1 MNGLEL
7 RRRRVLGGVAFT
19 LIGLV
24 SASLWSGCASRG
36 PLNAIPPN
44 TVGNSAFEA
53 ADSKDGALPSITVAV
68 TNVKDS
74 GTGSLRAAIQ
84 AVNARQAAHA
94 VITFAVS
101 GTIRLASDLPQIRT
115 DVAIDGSSAPQYAGE
130 PVVEVNANGHS
141 GLVFQSGSAGSK
153 LLALAIANAKGNGVT
168 LNAGS
173 ITVNLNYIG
182 LNLKGVAFGNGGDGI
197 YVSAASSNNRIG
209 LNRSGASG
217 AVANVIS
224 GNAGNGLSLHGSSG
238 NVIAAN
244 RIGTN
249 AKGKFAIA
257 NGQNGIWLT
266 ASSSG
271 NEIGGRRFVDSVTGQ
286 ANNPTGSKGTVTPVF
301 VVPPDG
307 NLVSGNAKNGI
318 LIDKGSLQNTLNGN
332 FIGTTADG
340 DAAIANSAD
349 GVRIVGAPNN
359 SLIGCKFRNN
369 PFVYYNVMSG
379 NLGNGLHIT
388 NSDSVLVQGNFF
400 GIGANNSTVVAN
412 NGDGVLID
420 GSSQTTQVGGV
431 IPLGNVS
438 AGNVRNGIEVA
449 GTAGGFITFNTFGGL
464 LAFKG
469 AAPNGNDGLLITA
482 TGRNQLART
491 NVFSGNM
498 NNGIEIGGDASDVTV
513 GPDIIGLS
521 TKGNSLLPN
530 GNDGVRI
537 DGTAHGNFIGDYDRS
552 VIPQNTFS
560 GNLGYGLAIV
570 DGAHNNHVLNSFFG
584 LDVAGLAA
592 LSNQRGGI
600 YVGAYAAL
608 NVIGGSSSDTKEPK
622 KNTISGNVGN
632 GVTLGKGSSYTAVI
646 DNWIGLNRRGKKVLP
661 NSGHPIVVKP
671 GSVHNKISGNITCC
685 N

>member
-1 MNGLEL
+1 MNSLEL
-7 RRRRVLGGVAFT
+7 RHLLVGVAFA
-19 LIGLV
+19 LIG
-24 SASLWSGCASRG
+24 ASLWSGCASKSS
-36 PLNAIPPN
+36 LNAIPPN
-44 TVGNSAFEA
+44 TVGTSAFEA
-53 ADSKDGALPSITVAV
+53 GASKDGALPAITVPV
-68 TNVKDS
+68 TNMHDS
-74 GTGSLRAAIQ
+74 GAGSLRAAIQ
-84 AVNARQAAHA
+84 AVNTRHAAHA
-94 VITFAVS
+94 VITFSVS
-101 GTIRLASDLPQIRT
+101 GTIRLASDLPEIRT
-115 DVAIDGSSAPQYAGE
+115 DVTIDGTSAPQYAGQ
-130 PVVEVNANGHS
+130 PVVEVNANGHR
-141 GLVFQSGSAGSK
+141 GLVFQASSTGSK
-153 LLALAIANAKGNGVT
+153 LLALAIANAMGNGVT

-173 ITVNLNYIG
+173 ITLNLNYIG
-182 LNLKGVAFGNGGDGI
+182 LNLRGVAFGNGGDGI
-197 YVSAASSNNRIG
+197 YVSAQSSNNRVG
-209 LNRSGASG
+209 LNRSGAAG

-271 NEIGGRRFVDSVTGQ
+271 NEIGGTRFVDSVTGQ

-307 NLVSGNAKNGI
+307 NLVSGNAGNGI
-318 LIDKGSLQNTLNGN
+318 LIDKGSQQNTLNGN

-340 DAAIANSAD
+340 DGAIANSAD

-379 NLGNGLHIT
+379 NLGNGLRIT
-388 NSDSVLVQGNFF
+388 NSDNVLVQGNFF

-412 NGDGVLID
+412 NGDGILID

-449 GTAGGFITFNTFGGL
+449 GTAAGFITFNTFGGL

-469 AAPNGNDGLLITA
+469 AAPNGNDGLLITS
-482 TGRNQLART
+482 TGGNQLART

-498 NNGIEIGGDASDVTV
+498 NNGIEIGGDAFGVTI
-513 GPDIIGLS
+513 GPDIVGLS

-530 GNDGVRI
+530 GNDGVLI
-537 DGTAHGNFIGDYDRS
+537 NGTAHGNFIGDYDRS

-560 GNLGYGLAIV
+560 GNLGYGIAIV
-570 DGAHNNHVLNSFFG
+570 HGAHDNQVFNNFVGVN
-584 LDVAGLAA
+584 VAGLAA
-592 LSNQRGGI
+592 LSNQLGGV
-600 YVGAYAAL
+600 YVGAYAAH
-608 NVIGGSSSDTKEPK
+608 NVIGGSSSDSKKPK
-622 KNTISGNVGN
+622 KNLISGNVGD

-646 DNWIGLNRRGKKVLP
+646 DNWIGLDRRGKKLLP

-685 N
+685 D

>member
-1 MNGLEL
+1 M
-7 RRRRVLGGVAFT
+7 
-19 LIGLV
+19 
-24 SASLWSGCASRG
+24 
-36 PLNAIPPN
+36 
-44 TVGNSAFEA
+44 
-53 ADSKDGALPSITVAV
+53 AV
-68 TNVKDS
+68 TNVNDS
-74 GTGSLRAAIQ
+74 GAGSLRAAIQ

-94 VITFAVS
+94 VITFAAS
-101 GTIRLASDLPQIRT
+101 GTIRLASDLPQIST
-115 DVAIDGSSAPQYAGE
+115 NVTIDGSSAPQYAGR
-130 PVVEVNANGHS
+130 PLVEVNANGHS
-141 GLVFQSGSAGSK
+141 GLVFQSGSSGSK
-153 LLALAIANAKGNGVT
+153 LLALAITNAQGNGVT

-173 ITVNLNYIG
+173 ITLNLDYIG
-182 LNLKGVAFGNGGDGI
+182 LNVKGVAFGNGGDGI
-197 YVSAASSNNRIG
+197 YVSAQSSNNRIG
-209 LNRSGASG
+209 LNRPGASG
-217 AVANVIS
+217 GVANVIS
-224 GNAGNGLSLHGSSG
+224 GNAGNGLSLHGSLG

-249 AKGKFAIA
+249 DKGKFAIA

-271 NEIGGRRFVDSVTGQ
+271 NEIGGTRFVDSVTGQ

-318 LIDKGSLQNTLNGN
+318 LIDKGSQENTLNGN
-332 FIGTTADG
+332 FIGTSADG

-349 GVRIVGAPNN
+349 GVRLDGAPNN
-359 SLIGCKFRNN
+359 SLTGCKFRNN

-379 NLGNGLHIT
+379 NLGDGLHIT
-388 NSDSVLVQGNFF
+388 SSDNVLVQGNFF
-400 GIGANNSTVVAN
+400 GTGANNSTVVAN
-412 NGDGVLID
+412 NGNGILID
-420 GSSQTTQVGGV
+420 GSSKSTQVGGV

-449 GTAGGFITFNTFGGL
+449 GTAAGFITFNTFGGL

-482 TGRNQLART
+482 TGGNQLART

-498 NNGIEIGGDASDVTV
+498 NNGIEIGGDASGVTI
-513 GPDIIGLS
+513 GPDIVGLS
-521 TKGNSLLPN
+521 TKGDSLLPN
-530 GNDGVRI
+530 GNNGVLV

-570 DGAHNNHVLNSFFG
+570 DGAHDNQVLNNFIG
-584 LDVAGLAA
+584 VNVAGLAG
-592 LSNQRGGI
+592 LSNQQGGI
-600 YVGAYAAL
+600 YVGAYATH
-608 NVIGGSSSDTKEPK
+608 NVIGGSSSDPK
-622 KNTISGNVGN
+622 KPKQNLISGNVGD
-632 GVTLGKGSSYTAVI
+632 GVTLGKGSAYTSVI
-646 DNWIGLNRRGKKVLP
+646 DNWIGLDRRGKKVLP
-661 NSGHPIVVKP
+661 NSGRPIVVKP

>member
-1 MNGLEL
+1 LNRLKL
-7 RRRRVLGGVAFT
+7 RGHVLAAAAFT
-19 LIGLV
+19 LI
-24 SASLWSGCASRG
+24 SASLLSGCASRG

-44 TVGNSAFEA
+44 TVGNSTFEA
-53 ADSKDGALPSITVAV
+53 VASNDGTLHATTATV
-68 TNVKDS
+68 TNVNDS
-74 GTGSLRAAIQ
+74 GAGSLRAAIQ
-84 AVNARQAAHA
+84 AANIRQATHA
-94 VITFAVS
+94 VITFAAS

-115 DVAIDGSSAPQYAGE
+115 NVTIDGSSAPQYAGR
-130 PVVEVNANGHS
+130 PLVEIDANGHS

-153 LLALAIANAKGNGVT
+153 LLALAITNAMGNGVT

-173 ITVNLNYIG
+173 ITLDLNFIG
-182 LNLKGVAFGNGGDGI
+182 LNLKGVAFGNGGDGV
-197 YVSAASSNNRIG
+197 YVSAQSSNDRIG

-244 RIGTN
+244 RVGTN
-249 AKGKFAIA
+249 ANGKFAIA

-266 ASSSG
+266 ASSG
-271 NEIGGRRFVDSVTGQ
+271 NEIGGTRFVDSVTRQ

-318 LIDKGSLQNTLNGN
+318 LIDKGSQQNTLNGN

-340 DAAIANSAD
+340 DAAIANLAD
-349 GVRIVGAPNN
+349 GVRFVDAPNN
-359 SLIGCKFRNN
+359 SLTGCKFRNN

-388 NSDSVLVQGNFF
+388 SSDNVLVQGNFF
-400 GIGANNSTVVAN
+400 GTGANNSTVVAN
-412 NGDGVLID
+412 NGDGILID

-482 TGRNQLART
+482 TGGKQLART
-491 NVFSGNM
+491 NVFSGNI
-498 NNGIEIGGDASDVTV
+498 NNGIEIGGDASGVTI
-513 GPDIIGLS
+513 GPDIVGLS
-521 TKGNSLLPN
+521 TKGDSLLPN
-530 GNDGVRI
+530 GNNGVLI

-570 DGAHNNHVLNSFFG
+570 GGAHDNQVLNNFVG
-584 LDVAGLAA
+584 VNVAGLAA
-592 LSNQRGGI
+592 LSNQQGGI
-600 YVGAYAAL
+600 YVGAYATH
-608 NVIGGSSSDTKEPK
+608 NVIGGSSTDSKKPK
-622 KNTISGNVGN
+622 LNLISGNVGD
-632 GVTLGKGSSYTAVI
+632 GVTLGKGSTYTSVI
-646 DNWIGLNRRGKKVLP
+646 DNWIGLDRRGKKVLP

-671 GSVHNKISGNITCC
+671 GSVHYKISGNITCC
-685 N
+685 S

>member
-1 MNGLEL
+1 M
-7 RRRRVLGGVAFT
+7 
-19 LIGLV
+19 
-24 SASLWSGCASRG
+24 
-36 PLNAIPPN
+36 
-44 TVGNSAFEA
+44 
-53 ADSKDGALPSITVAV
+53 AV
-68 TNVKDS
+68 TNVNDS
-74 GTGSLRAAIQ
+74 GAGSLRAAIQ

-94 VITFAVS
+94 VITFAAS
-101 GTIRLASDLPQIRT
+101 GTIRLASDLPQIST
-115 DVAIDGSSAPQYAGE
+115 NVTIDGSSAPQYAGR
-130 PVVEVNANGHS
+130 PLVEVNANGHS
-141 GLVFQSGSAGSK
+141 GLVFQSGSSGSK
-153 LLALAIANAKGNGVT
+153 LLALAITNAQGNGVT

-173 ITVNLNYIG
+173 ITLNLDYIG
-182 LNLKGVAFGNGGDGI
+182 LNVKGVAFGNGGDGI
-197 YVSAASSNNRIG
+197 YVSAQSSNNRIG
-209 LNRSGASG
+209 LNRPGASG

-249 AKGKFAIA
+249 DKGKFAIA

-271 NEIGGRRFVDSVTGQ
+271 NEIGGTRFVDSVTGQ

-318 LIDKGSLQNTLNGN
+318 LIDKDSQKNTLNGN
-332 FIGTTADG
+332 FIGTSADG

-349 GVRIVGAPNN
+349 GVRLDGAPNN
-359 SLIGCKFRNN
+359 SLTGCKFRNN

-379 NLGNGLHIT
+379 NLGDGLHIT
-388 NSDSVLVQGNFF
+388 SSDNVLVQGNFF
-400 GIGANNSTVVAN
+400 GTGANNSTVVAN
-412 NGDGVLID
+412 NGNGILID
-420 GSSQTTQVGGV
+420 GSSKSTQVGGV

-449 GTAGGFITFNTFGGL
+449 GTAAGFITFNTFGGL

-482 TGRNQLART
+482 TGGNQLART

-498 NNGIEIGGDASDVTV
+498 NNGIEIGGDASGVTI
-513 GPDIIGLS
+513 GPDIVGLS
-521 TKGNSLLPN
+521 TKGDSLLPN
-530 GNDGVRI
+530 GNNGVLV

-570 DGAHNNHVLNSFFG
+570 DGAHDNQVLNNFIG
-584 LDVAGLAA
+584 VNVAGLAG
-592 LSNQRGGI
+592 LSNQQGGI
-600 YVGAYAAL
+600 YVGAYATH
-608 NVIGGSSSDTKEPK
+608 NVIGGSSSDPK
-622 KNTISGNVGN
+622 KPKQNLISGNVGD
-632 GVTLGKGSSYTAVI
+632 GVTLGKGSAYTSVI
-646 DNWIGLNRRGKKVLP
+646 DNWIGLDRRGKKVLP
-661 NSGHPIVVKP
+661 NSGSPIVVKP

>member
-1 MNGLEL
+1 LSRLKL
-7 RRRRVLGGVAFT
+7 RGHVLAAAAFT
-19 LIGLV
+19 LI
-24 SASLWSGCASRG
+24 SASFLSGCASRG

-44 TVGNSAFEA
+44 AVGNSTFEA
-53 ADSKDGALPSITVAV
+53 LASKDGALPATTMAV
-68 TNVKDS
+68 TNVNDS
-74 GTGSLRAAIQ
+74 GAGSLRAAIQ
-84 AVNARQAAHA
+84 AANMRQATHA
-94 VITFAVS
+94 VITFAAS
-101 GTIRLASDLPQIRT
+101 GTIRLTSDLPQIRT
-115 DVAIDGSSAPQYAGE
+115 NVTIDGSSAPQYAGR
-130 PVVEVNANGHS
+130 PLVEIDANGHS
-141 GLVFQSGSAGSK
+141 GLVFESGSAGSK
-153 LLALAIANAKGNGVT
+153 LLALAIDNARGNGVT
-168 LNAGS
+168 LNAAS
-173 ITVNLNYIG
+173 ITLNLNFIG
-182 LNLKGVAFGNGGDGI
+182 LNLKGVAFGNDGDGV
-197 YVSAASSNNRIG
+197 YVSAQSSNDRIG

-238 NVIAAN
+238 NVISAN
-244 RIGTN
+244 RVGTN
-249 AKGKFAIA
+249 VNGKFAIA
-257 NGQNGIWLT
+257 NRQNGIWLT

-271 NEIGGRRFVDSVTGQ
+271 NEIGGTRFVDSVTGQ

-318 LIDKGSLQNTLNGN
+318 QIDKGSQQNTLNGN

-340 DAAIANSAD
+340 DAAIANLAD
-349 GVRIVGAPNN
+349 GVRFVDAPNN

-388 NSDSVLVQGNFF
+388 SSDNVLVQGNFF
-400 GIGANNSTVVAN
+400 GTGANNSTVVAN
-412 NGDGVLID
+412 NGDGILID

-482 TGRNQLART
+482 TGGNQLART

-498 NNGIEIGGDASDVTV
+498 NNGIEIGGDASGVTI
-513 GPDIIGLS
+513 GPDIVGLS

-530 GNDGVRI
+530 GNNGVLI

-570 DGAHNNHVLNSFFG
+570 GGAHDNQVLNNFVG
-584 LDVAGLAA
+584 VNVAGLAA
-592 LSNQRGGI
+592 LSNQQGGI
-600 YVGAYAAL
+600 YVGAYATH
-608 NVIGGSSSDTKEPK
+608 NVIGGSSTDSKKPK
-622 KNTISGNVGN
+622 LNLISGNVGD
-632 GVTLGKGSSYTAVI
+632 GVTLGKGSTYTSVI
-646 DNWIGLNRRGKKVLP
+646 DNWIGLDRRGKKVLP

-685 N
+685 S

>member
-1 MNGLEL
+1 LY
-7 RRRRVLGGVAFT
+7 
-19 LIGLV
+19 
-24 SASLWSGCASRG
+24 
-36 PLNAIPPN
+36 AIPAD
-44 TVGNSAFEA
+44 TVGSSVLEA
-53 ADSKDGALPSITVAV
+53 SDSKDGALPAITVAV
-68 TNVKDS
+68 TNVRDS

-115 DVAIDGSSAPQYAGE
+115 DVAIDGSSAPQYAGQ
-130 PVVEVNANGHS
+130 PVVEVNANGHG

-153 LLALAIANAKGNGVT
+153 LLALAIANAHGNGVT

-173 ITVNLNYIG
+173 ITLNLNYIG
-182 LNLKGVAFGNGGDGI
+182 LNLRGVAFGNGGDGI

-271 NEIGGRRFVDSVTGQ
+271 NEIGGTRFVDSVTGK

-340 DAAIANSAD
+340 DAAIANSDD

-388 NSDSVLVQGNFF
+388 SSDSVLVQGNFF

-412 NGDGVLID
+412 NGDGILID
-420 GSSQTTQVGGV
+420 GSSQSTQVGGV

-449 GTAGGFITFNTFGGL
+449 GTAAGFITFNTFGGL

-498 NNGIEIGGDASDVTV
+498 NNGIEIGGDASGVTI

-521 TKGNSLLPN
+521 TQGNSLLPN

-537 DGTAHGNFIGDYDRS
+537 DGTAYGNFIGDYDRS
-552 VIPQNTFS
+552 VIPQNTCS
-560 GNLGYGLAIV
+560 GNLGYGVAIV
-570 DGAHNNHVLNSFFG
+570 DGAHDNQVLNSFVG

-592 LSNQRGGI
+592 LSNQQGGI
-600 YVGAYAAL
+600 YVGAYAAHNL
-608 NVIGGSSSDTKEPK
+608 IGGSSSDTKEPK
-622 KNTISGNVGN
+622 KNTISGNVGD

-646 DNWIGLNRRGKKVLP
+646 DNWIGLNRHGDKVLP

-671 GSVHNKISGNITCC
+671 GSVHNKISGNVTCC

>member
-1 MNGLEL
+1 MDGLEL
-7 RRRRVLGGVAFT
+7 RRRHVLAGVTFT
-19 LIGLV
+19 LISLV
-24 SASLWSGCASRG
+24 GASLWSGCASRG

-44 TVGNSAFEA
+44 AVGNSAFEA
-53 ADSKDGALPSITVAV
+53 VGSKDETLPAITVAV
-68 TNVKDS
+68 TNVNDS
-74 GTGSLRAAIQ
+74 GAGSLRAAIQ
-84 AVNARQAAHA
+84 AVNTRQAAHA

-101 GTIRLASDLPQIRT
+101 GTIRLANDLPQIRT
-115 DVAIDGSSAPQYAGE
+115 DVTIDGSSAPQYAGQ
-130 PVVEVNANGHS
+130 PVVEVNANGHG

-153 LLALAIANAKGNGVT
+153 LLALAIANAMGNGVT

-173 ITVNLNYIG
+173 IILNLNYIG
-182 LNLKGVAFGNGGDGI
+182 LNLRGVAFGNGGDGI
-197 YVSAASSNNRIG
+197 YVSARSSNNRIG

-249 AKGKFAIA
+249 GKGKFAIA

-266 ASSSG
+266 ASSG
-271 NEIGGRRFVDSVTGQ
+271 NEIGGTRFVDSVTGQ

-318 LIDKGSLQNTLNGN
+318 LIDKGSQQNTLNGN

-349 GVRIVGAPNN
+349 GVRMVGAPNN
-359 SLIGCKFRNN
+359 SLMGCKFRNN

-420 GSSQTTQVGGV
+420 GSSQSTQVGGV

-449 GTAGGFITFNTFGGL
+449 GTAAGFITFNTFGGL

-482 TGRNQLART
+482 TGGKQLART

-498 NNGIEIGGDASDVTV
+498 NNGIEIGGDASGVTV

-521 TKGNSLLPN
+521 TKGDSLLPN
-530 GNDGVRI
+530 GNDGVLI
-537 DGTAHGNFIGDYDRS
+537 DGTAHGDFVGDYDRS
-552 VIPQNTFS
+552 VIHQNTFS

-570 DGAHNNHVLNSFFG
+570 GGAHDNRVLNNFVG
-584 LDVAGLAA
+584 VDVAGLAA

-600 YVGAYAAL
+600 YVGAYAAR
-608 NVIGGSSSDTKEPK
+608 NVIGGSSSDPKKPK
-622 KNTISGNVGN
+622 KNLISGNVGD
-632 GVTLGKGSSYTAVI
+632 GVTLGRGSSYTAVI
-646 DNWIGLNRRGKKVLP
+646 DNWIGLDRRGKAMLP

>member
-1 MNGLEL
+1 MNSLEL
-7 RRRRVLGGVAFT
+7 RHLLVGVAFA
-19 LIGLV
+19 LIG
-24 SASLWSGCASRG
+24 ASLWSGCASRG
-36 PLNAIPPN
+36 TLNAIPPN
-44 TVGNSAFEA
+44 TVGTSAFEA
-53 ADSKDGALPSITVAV
+53 VASKDGALPAITAAV
-68 TNVKDS
+68 TNLHDS
-74 GTGSLRAAIQ
+74 GAGSLRAAIQ
-84 AVNARQAAHA
+84 AVNTRHAAHA
-94 VITFAVS
+94 VITFSVG

-115 DVAIDGSSAPQYAGE
+115 DVTIDGKSAPEYAGQ
-130 PVVEVNANGHS
+130 PVVEVNANGHG
-141 GLVFQSGSAGSK
+141 GLVFQSSSTGSK
-153 LLALAIANAKGNGVT
+153 LLALAIANAMGNGVT

-173 ITVNLNYIG
+173 ITLNLNYIG

-197 YVSAASSNNRIG
+197 YVSARSSNNRIG
-209 LNRSGASG
+209 LNRSGAAG

-271 NEIGGRRFVDSVTGQ
+271 NEIGGTRFVDSVTGQ

-318 LIDKGSLQNTLNGN
+318 LIDKDSQQNTLNGN

-340 DAAIANSAD
+340 DGAIANSGD
-349 GVRIVGAPNN
+349 GVRIVSAPNN

-379 NLGNGLHIT
+379 NLGNGLRIT
-388 NSDSVLVQGNFF
+388 NSDNVLVQGNFF

-412 NGDGVLID
+412 NGDGILID
-420 GSSQTTQVGGV
+420 GSSQITQVGGV

-449 GTAGGFITFNTFGGL
+449 GTAAGFITFNTFGGL

-469 AAPNGNDGLLITA
+469 AAPNGNDGLLITS
-482 TGRNQLART
+482 TGGNQLART
-491 NVFSGNM
+491 NVFSGNI
-498 NNGIEIGGDASDVTV
+498 NNGIEIGGDAFGVTV

-521 TKGNSLLPN
+521 TKGDSLLPN

-570 DGAHNNHVLNSFFG
+570 DGAHGNRVLNSFIG
-584 LDVAGLAA
+584 VDVAGLAA
-592 LSNQRGGI
+592 LSNQQGGI
-600 YVGAYAAL
+600 YIGAYAAL
-608 NVIGGSSSDTKEPK
+608 NVIGGSSSDPKKPK
-622 KNTISGNVGN
+622 KNLISGNVGD

-646 DNWIGLNRRGKKVLP
+646 DNWIGLDRRGKKLLP